1 MASIYTG
8 AVTAIAMTDMTW
20 TYRLDC
26 THAVWQHAT
35 ATQSAGMCTDK
46 IRCYATSI
54 TEGDTRVVLPPGLA
68 TRHLWLL
75 LYPCGTSTGTTT

>member
-1 MASIYTG
+1 MRCGNMQQLHNQQECA
-8 AVTAIAMTDMTW
+8 
-20 TYRLDC
+20 L
-26 THAVWQHAT
+26 
-35 ATQSAGMCTDK
+35 TDK

-54 TEGDTRVVLPPGLA
+54 TEGDIQVVLPPGLA